1 MKRIIALTVLSFVTF
16 VAGFA
21 PISDAHADPTGNTF
35 RVTVKTSF
43 GTTFTDCY
51 RFDVPV
57 AGSLTID
64 LLSQVLTYRHGQ
76 LDEADAR
83 SRFKAVS
90 RFGQPLSIMFYG
102 EEIEALEQ
110 LTGEA
115 VSEFGDTFVFSGPE
129 TGPSTSPQLCVPG
142 VGAPGVTSS
151 TAASPYEP

>member
-1 MKRIIALTVLSFVTF
+1 MKRIIALTVLSFVAF
-16 VAGFA
+16 VAGLA

>member
-1 MKRIIALTVLSFVTF
+1 MKRIIALTVLSFVAF
-16 VAGFA
+16 VAGLA

-43 GTTFTDCY
+43 GPTFTDCY